1 MAKSGV
7 GPDDVMR
14 DTTALQ
20 EFCFEIR
27 GQRSGQM
34 SEVEPEAENEV
45 GSPLTQGNFAD
56 DAEPQSLNA
65 ELGISTRR
73 VLEKVAGGRSEAKTS
88 GSSE

>member
-1 MAKSGV
+1 
-7 GPDDVMR
+7 MR
-14 DTTALQ
+14 DTIRLQ
-20 EFCFEIR
+20 EFWFEIR
-27 GQRSGQM
+27 GQM

-45 GSPLTQGNFAD
+45 GSPLTKGISQMTQNL
-56 DAEPQSLNA
+56 QSLNA